1 MLNTESMDLR
11 RVKETWPQAA
21 ATKGEEGD
29 HSKAK
34 ER

>member
-21 ATKGEEGD
+21 ATKGKEG
-29 HSKAK
+29 
-34 ER
+34 ERF